1 LIIIVSIVIYYVVGV
16 FQGIH
21 ITPESVQGIRDMI
34 KKEYGV
40 EYSDQ
45 EVWEATHNLLGAFEW
60 LLEQDRKQ
68 HPENYKKLD
77 IENTEQK

>member
-1 LIIIVSIVIYYVVGV
+1 
-16 FQGIH
+16 
-21 ITPESVQGIRDMI
+21 MI